1 MRISTRDCV
10 IAGAVALL
18 LVVLLLG
25 SRKKLGPDVP
35 PDATHGRFY
44 QRLGEGERR
53 QHLEH
58 GCIRCH
64 VQSQLSAAHP
74 PKEECMVCHLI

>member
-1 MRISTRDCV
+1 MGFSARDCAV
-10 IAGAVALL
+10 VLAVALL

-35 PDATHGRFY
+35 TDATHERFY
-44 QRLGEGERR
+44 QRLSDGERR

-64 VQSQLSAAHP
+64 EQSHLSAAHP

>member
-35 PDATHGRFY
+35 TDVTHERFY
-44 QRLGEGERR
+44 QRLSDGERR

-64 VQSQLSAAHP
+64 EQSQLSAAHP